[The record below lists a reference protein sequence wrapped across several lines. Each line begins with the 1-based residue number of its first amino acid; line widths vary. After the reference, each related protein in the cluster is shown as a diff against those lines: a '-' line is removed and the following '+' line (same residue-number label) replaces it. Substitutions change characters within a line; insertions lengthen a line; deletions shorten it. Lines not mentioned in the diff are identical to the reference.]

1 MKVIKYLIES
11 IIIYIFFIIIKL
23 CGLKLSRLIF
33 SKIFIMLG
41 PFLKSKDVINN
52 NLYKIDK
59 QLSEG
64 KKREIIYSMWSSYG
78 KTFVEYLFLK
88 KFRSSDSYSLFTKI
102 KGQNYLD
109 EIKIKNK
116 PVIFVSGHFSNFELM
131 SMHITKQKINLAVI
145 YRPLNNI
152 FLNTFIKKIRKKH
165 VCRNQI
171 KKGLHGIR
179 HIINS
184 LKNKTSIALMIDQRL
199 TEGEKLP
206 FFNHNASTTTLP
218 AQLALRFKCKIVPI
232 YIKRDKNNNFEI
244 EIYKPIDTFKIENTA
259 QNKIQISLELNKII
273 EKMILKDP
281 SQWILTH
288 NRWK

>member
-1 MKVIKYLIES
+1 MKIIKYLIES
-11 IIIYIFFIIIKL
+11 IIIYIFFIIIKI
-23 CGLKLSRLIF
+23 CGLKLSRIIF

-41 PFLKSKDVINN
+41 PLLKSKDVINN
-52 NLYKIDK
+52 NLYKINK
-59 QLSEG
+59 QISEG
-64 KKREIIYSMWSSYG
+64 RKLEIISSMWSSYG

-88 KFRSSDSYSLFTKI
+88 KFRNSLNYSSSIKI
-102 KGQNYLD
+102 IGQNYLD

-131 SMHITKQKINLAVI
+131 SMHITKQKIDLAVI

-152 FLNTFIKKIRKKH
+152 FLDTFIKKIRKKY
-165 VCRNQI
+165 VCKKQI
-171 KKGLHGIR
+171 KKGLRGIR
-179 HIINS
+179 HVINS
-184 LKNKTSIALMIDQRL
+184 LKDKTSIALMIDQRL

-206 FFNHNASTTTLP
+206 FFNHNAFTTTLP
-218 AQLALRFKCKIVPI
+218 AQLALRFKCEIVPI
-232 YIKRDKNNNFEI
+232 YVKRDNNNNFEI
-244 EIYKPIDTFKIENTA
+244 KIYKPIDTSKIVNNA

-273 EKMILKDP
+273 EKMILEDP